1 MTEPQQSET
10 PAPRRKR
17 VDLGFALVIAI
28 AVGAGGAVWALRGGG
43 RVAEILLENGALLL
57 SIAPKIVAAVFLAAW
72 MRLLI
77 SKEAVARW
85 FGRDSGIRGVLR
97 ATAAGVI
104 LPGGPM
110 TAYPIAAAFGRA
122 GADAGAAAAFIA
134 SWLLLGANRTIV
146 WEMAFIEHATV
157 GWRVLLCSPFPILLA
172 LIARS
177 IGRPR
182 V

>member
-1 MTEPQQSET
+1 MTDQTTT
-10 PAPRRKR
+10 PPEPRRKR
-17 VDLGFALVIAI
+17 MDLGFALVIAI
-28 AVGAGGAVWALRGGG
+28 ALGAGTAVWALRGGD
-43 RVAEILLENGALLL
+43 RVLELLSRDAALLL
-57 SIAPKIVAAVFLAAW
+57 SIAPKIIAAVFLAAW

-77 SKEAVARW
+77 PKEAVARW
-85 FGRDSGIRGVLR
+85 FGRDAGLRGVLR
-97 ATAAGVI
+97 ASAAGVV

-110 TAYPIAAAFGRA
+110 TIYPIAVAFGRA

-146 WEMAFIEHATV
+146 WEMAFIDHETV
-157 GWRVLLCSPFPILLA
+157 GWRVLLCLPFPILLA

-177 IGRPR
+177 IGRPA